1 MSDLTDEEIIATRKL
16 HGLNDD
22 LFKKEK
28 KINKQEKELNDL
40 DEFADLLR
48 PEQRYY
54 TNIIKKGKNIKN
66 KYLKWILIIVLLL
79 LPLLI
84 GISRIYL
91 GVHYFSD
98 VVGGMLLAIP
108 CVLMLINLVEKN
120 FKEKLV

>member
-22 LFKKEK
+22 LFTIEK

-54 TNIIKKGKNIKN
+54 TNLIKRLVKNARN
-66 KYLKWILIIVLLL
+66 
-79 LPLLI
+79 
-84 GISRIYL
+84 
-91 GVHYFSD
+91 
-98 VVGGMLLAIP
+98 GGTDGR
-108 CVLMLINLVEKN
+108 
-120 FKEKLV
+120 